1 MTFSD
6 RMVAGSLGAMLLIIG
21 GRLAWLVGAEA
32 FIAALGA
39 VAMLL
44 IGGVCVFGAITLGE
58 ER

>member
-1 MTFSD
+1 
-6 RMVAGSLGAMLLIIG
+6 MVAGSLGGMLLMVG

-39 VAMLL
+39 VVMLL
-44 IGGVCVFGAITLGE
+44 LGGVCVFGAITLGE